1 MKHTD
6 IFKAEELELAHICV
20 LPHGWRVVNRGESI
34 WNYRVKFEVLI
45 MAGNRISRTFNTL
58 AVHTLA
64 ENGKILDYTWRDE
77 VSKLPLADV
86 LKPYYTK
93 HGNLDDTAIKSRVSK
108 LLVEAMY
115 WTSHAEEKLTV
126 FPLNLF
132 IGKPFSWRVDGIEEM
147 TVEQFLY
154 AEVLDDHD
162 KMKQIYMDVYPRLV
176 NAIMGMDN
184 ARICGYGLEPFQG
197 VIEMKEPGLCTS
209 LPCLPNM
216 FYGLQEEGG
225 KVYHFVECEKMGA

>member
-20 LPHGWRVVNRGESI
+20 IPRGWLVGKSSENLRENKVEI
-34 WNYRVKFEVLI
+34 EVLI

-58 AVHTLA
+58 AVFTRPG
-64 ENGKILDYTWRDE
+64 NNKILQYGWNSE
-77 VSKLPLADV
+77 SNLPLADV

-93 HGNLDDTAIKSRVSK
+93 YGILNECVVKDMASMLA
-108 LLVEAMY
+108 LEAMY
-115 WTSHAEEKLTV
+115 WTSHKEEKLTV
-126 FPLNLF
+126 FPLSLF
-132 IGKPFSWRVDGIEEM
+132 LTRDFSHKIDGIERM
-147 TVEQFLY
+147 TIYQLMQ

-162 KMKQIYMDVYPRLV
+162 RMKQIYMDVYPRLV

-216 FYGLQEEGG
+216 FYATIEEGG